1 MNQLPLRA
9 TGRSSIATLAAA
21 WLLSGIAP
29 GSADDIRNAGRATV
43 AFSEPVA
50 RDLARLKTFLFDAVY
65 HHRRVMDVMEQ
76 AERIVR
82 DLFERYNSD
91 PGSLPEGWR
100 DVFLDLDARRRAR
113 VACDFLAGQTDR
125 YALAEYRRLFD
136 ATAELR

>member
-1 MNQLPLRA
+1 M
-9 TGRSSIATLAAA
+9 
-21 WLLSGIAP
+21 
-29 GSADDIRNAGRATV
+29 
-43 AFSEPVA
+43 A
-50 RDLARLKTFLFDAVY
+50 RDLTRLKAFLFDAVY

-100 DVFLDLDARRRAR
+100 DVFLNLDTRHRAR